1 MEILEILKYTIP
13 ALIVFLTAVFVLR
26 EMIKRDQTKHKFEV
40 LMQNQK
46 TITPIRLQAY
56 ERLVLFLERITPDSL
71 ILRASKP
78 EMNTRQLQQAILQA
92 IRAEYEHNMSQQVYI
107 TPRAWEIVK
116 NARSGVIKL
125 VNTSFDALKA
135 DDPAIKLSKLILERS
150 MQIEKHP
157 TQVAIDFLKAEIGE
171 II

>member
-1 MEILEILKYTIP
+1 MEVLEILKYTLP
-13 ALIVFLTAVFVLR
+13 ALIVFLTSVFVLR
-26 EMIKRDQTKHKFEV
+26 EMIKRDQIKYKFEV

-71 ILRASKP
+71 ILRTSKSQ
-78 EMNTRQLQQAILQA
+78 MNARQLQQAIIQA
-92 IRAEYEHNMSQQVYI
+92 IRAEYDHNMSQQVYI

-125 VNTSFDALKA
+125 INTSFDAVKP
-135 DDPAIKLSKLILERS
+135 DDPAIKLSTLILERTL
-150 MQIEKHP
+150 QVEKHP